1 MSAFAIRAGSASLFA
16 LITILSIGP
25 AAAAEGGA
33 TASQEQCAEY
43 LKDLATYRLL
53 ATMAGCKL
61 PEDKAAAAEVSTQ
74 PPLGLVDE
82 LSQAPQQVASVES
95 ESTNFPPVV
104 EDAPV
109 AEEQEFPPVVEE
121 ASTPSAPASTEMPPV
136 EEASAEPAQFPPVVK
151 ETDGAPSSSGG
162 GLPPVVSG
170 SGGMGDVGME
180 DPADPTLREA
190 IKEKLVILKEAAKE
204 RVREAIIL
212 KTEEVKEHVKQKIKN
227 KIEAAI
233 EQHSGGDA
241 GPAATLR
248 RTAAPS
254 LRRAAKDVIKRA
266 IVERHQGGLMSKL
279 SQLRRR

>member
-16 LITILSIGP
+16 LIAILSIGP

-33 TASQEQCAEY
+33 TASQEQCVEY
-43 LKDLATYRLL
+43 LKDLNTYRQL
-53 ATMAGCKL
+53 AMMQGCKI
-61 PEDKAAAAEVSTQ
+61 PEDETATAEVSTQ
-74 PPLGLVDE
+74 PPSGLVDE
-82 LSQAPQQVASVES
+82 APQQVASVES

-109 AEEQEFPPVVEE
+109 AEEQAFPPVVEE
-121 ASTPSAPASTEMPPV
+121 ASTPSAPVSTEMPPV

-162 GLPPVVSG
+162 SPPPVVSG
-170 SGGMGDVGME
+170 SDGLGDVGME
-180 DPADPTLREA
+180 EPADPTLREA
-190 IKEKLVILKEAAKE
+190 IEEELVILKEAAKE

-233 EQHSGGDA
+233 EQHNGGDA

-266 IVERHQGGLMSKL
+266 IIERHQGGLMSKL